1 LQIIGGDFA
10 NLFLVGARAPGA
22 GESRLSTLS
31 ETEGRGTL
39 AFRARSRRDS
49 ERAFRAARRHSALV
63 RLLRVALPLG
73 AILGVAIMVGMAT
86 VLDPLRAL
94 AKLPLNIGG
103 LVVSGT
109 TITMQQPRFAGFTQD
124 ARPYLVTAE
133 HAAQDLTDPDRI
145 KLDQIRATMDLKDG
159 GNFELLAHSGV
170 FERKAET
177 LTLMQRIVINSSA
190 YRASL
195 SEAVINVRSGHVVS
209 EKPVELS
216 MVQGTLKANRL
227 EIVNSGE
234 IIRFDQGVTMELTP
248 EGAEGARLA
257 VAQ

>member
-1 LQIIGGDFA
+1 
-10 NLFLVGARAPGA
+10 
-22 GESRLSTLS
+22 LSTLS
-31 ETEGRGTL
+31 HTDGRE
-39 AFRARSRRDS
+39 AFAYRVRSRSDS

-63 RLLRVALPLG
+63 RVLRVALPVG
-73 AILGVAIMVGMAT
+73 AIFGAAVIVGMAT

-109 TITMQQPRFAGFTQD
+109 TIVMQQPRFAGFTQD

-145 KLDQIRATMDLKDG
+145 KLDQIRATVDLKDS
-159 GNFELLAHSGV
+159 GNIELLAHSGV

-177 LTLMQRIVINSSA
+177 LTLMQRIMITSSA

-195 SEAVINVRSGHVVS
+195 TEAVINVRNGHVVS
-209 EKPVELS
+209 DKPVEVS
-216 MVQGTLKANRL
+216 MIQGTLKANRL
-227 EIVNSGE
+227 EILNSGE
-234 IIRFDQGVTMELTP
+234 IIRFDMGVVMDLTP
-248 EGAEGARLA
+248 DRTEGTRLA
-257 VAQ
+257 GAQ